1 MATRPIREPRAP
13 LGSVLMRP
21 IEWAHG
27 QSLRLLEWFNQERWT
42 LALTLLALVLANL
55 VVLFFFLQERDNL
68 AIAFVI
74 LLFAVIVVFLYVE
87 IGIVLFLGAGAGLFV
102 HSMYYALGSQGTQ
115 TGGRAIVLA
124 LFAAL
129 TVRALYEYVRLAPE
143 DRPRLSQPII
153 IAVFAFWAYYMIHI
167 AYIYIFNM
175 DKEPISSAEQVLGYQ
190 KSKLFRY
197 HDYHAYWIALPVL
210 YILLR
215 EYPRFRR
222 VLLGLGVVMML
233 GVITLVWEY
242 YAPLPQFWKVVFQ
255 LQAAGETLEGYRVRN
270 PASLYLFLIGYFAAL
285 YLLGYVRGYSVALIV
300 AYVILATLG
309 ILITKNRILWAGILV
324 ILPFA
329 LLLKPA
335 PVLWRQL
342 VVGAIIMVVFA
353 AFMLH
358 PAINEAVTKIYS
370 EALERWERNFAFGGD
385 PRNDG
390 SYQFRVR
397 EKEAWDVRYANLTA
411 SQKLFGA
418 GLEAQ
423 YGFYVS
429 LSDAGYKGPR
439 FSKLYYE
446 KTHMH
451 FAWLARLLQIGI
463 VGTALLALCFVVYFV
478 RSIQAFL
485 VASDP
490 LLKGVILG
498 IFGATVGVLSF
509 DMLHTLLP
517 RDPALP
523 VIALWSVTELVFHWS
538 KRNEKNEKDD
548 KYR

>member
-1 MATRPIREPRAP
+1 MAIRPIREPRAP
-13 LGSVLMRP
+13 LGAVLMRP

-27 QSLRLLEWFNQERWT
+27 RSLRLLEWFNQERWT
-42 LALTLLALVLANL
+42 LALTLLALVMANL
-55 VVLFFFLQERDNL
+55 VILFFFLQGQDNL

-74 LLFAVIVVFLYVE
+74 LLFAVMVVFLYVE
-87 IGIVLFLGAGAGLFV
+87 IGIVLFLGTGAGLFV

-115 TGGRAIVLA
+115 TGGRVITLA
-124 LFAAL
+124 LFTAL
-129 TVRALYEYVRLAPE
+129 MARALYEYVRMSPE
-143 DRPRLSQPII
+143 ERPRLSRPII
-153 IAVFAFWAYYMIHI
+153 IVVLSFWAYYMVHI
-167 AYIYIFNM
+167 AYIYIFNFHQ
-175 DKEPISSAEQVLGYQ
+175 EPISSPEQVLGYG
-190 KSKLFRY
+190 KSKIFRY

-215 EYPRFRR
+215 DYQRFRR
-222 VLLGLGVVMML
+222 VLLGLGMVMML
-233 GVITLVWEY
+233 GVVTLVWEY

-255 LQAAGETLEGYRVRN
+255 LQAAGESLEGYRVRN
-270 PASLYLFLIGYFAAL
+270 PAALYLFLIGYFAAI
-285 YLLGYVRGYSVALIV
+285 YLLGYVRGYTTALLVVYIT
-300 AYVILATLG
+300 LATFG
-309 ILITKNRILWAGILV
+309 ILITKNRILWAGVIL

-329 LLLKPA
+329 LLFKPPSA
-335 PVLWRQL
+335 LWRQL
-342 VVGAIIMVVFA
+342 IIGVMLTVVFTA
-353 AFMLH
+353 LMLH
-358 PAINEAVTKIYS
+358 PAINDSVTKIYS
-370 EALERWERNFAFGGD
+370 EALQRWERNSAFGGD

-397 EKEAWDVRYANLTA
+397 EKEAWDIRYANLSTM
-411 SQKLFGA
+411 QKLFGA

-429 LSDAGYKGPR
+429 LSDAGYRGSR

-463 VGTALLALCFVVYFV
+463 IGTALLALCFVVYFI

-498 IFGATVGVLSF
+498 IFGATVGLLSF

-517 RDPALP
+517 
-523 VIALWSVTELVFHWS
+523 
-538 KRNEKNEKDD
+538 
-548 KYR
+548 